1 MSYDMEPML
10 DLFVFET
17 EQLLSKLEELTMNAE
32 EATRFDENS
41 IQEIFRAMHTI
52 KGSAAMMMLDQISTV
67 SHVLED
73 LFDLMRNKQVEV
85 ETKVVAD
92 FVFEMIDFV
101 RIALLHIKEDPET
114 QESSLS
120 LKEKIRSYV
129 DQITGK
135 TPEQEETKIPET
147 IASTQYYIPS
157 LNANDSTF
165 SYRIKILFSEDAS
178 MENIRGYTL
187 MNAVKAFA
195 IRIESKPDNL
205 LEDDACI
212 DEIRKNGFWLFLE
225 SNEEKS
231 LIIDYLTGYPYV
243 GSFEVWEAAEFPQTV
258 NAEAPKI
265 KAKEKTIDFDL
276 VQKPLDP
283 DLVTRNDESEPT
295 DSSEAAES
303 SESVTK
309 EEVKEKKKAN
319 TPATT
324 ERSSSD
330 KMISVSVDKLDILM
344 DLVGELV
351 VSESMVSRNDAF
363 TSLQNDQLEKAI
375 RQHRKIINDVQDVAM
390 SIRMVPLSAVF
401 QKMKRL
407 VRDVSSKLDKEVNL
421 VLIGENTEVDKNII
435 ESISDPL
442 MHLIRNSLDHG
453 IEDVDTRRKV
463 GKATTGTIVLE
474 AKNAG
479 GDVLI
484 QVKDDGKG
492 LDVNAIYKKALEK
505 GMLSSED
512 PRPSDQELYSYI
524 FKAGFSTKEAVSE
537 YSGRGVGM
545 DVAIRNIEKVGGSI
559 SVRSATGVGSTFTIK
574 IPLTLSIIDGM
585 RIRVAER
592 TFILP
597 ITAIQQA
604 FKVAKNQYIKDPTG
618 NEMILYR
625 EKAHHLIRLH
635 ELYEIPGSCE
645 RIQDGIIV
653 MIGNEEKNK
662 AIFADEL
669 LGEQQVVVKPLS
681 KYMKKI
687 RGISGCAILGDGGIS
702 LILDL
707 EELLKIESSIRQ

>member
-1 MSYDMEPML
+1 MSYDMEPMI

-17 EQLLSKLEELTMNAE
+17 EQLLSKLEDLTMNAE
-32 EATRFDENS
+32 EAEGFDDNS

-73 LFDLMRNKQVEV
+73 LFDLMRNNQVEV
-85 ETKVVAD
+85 DTKTVAN
-92 FVFEMIDFV
+92 FVFEMVDFV
-101 RIALLHIKEDPET
+101 RIALLQVKEEPEN
-114 QESSLS
+114 QESSQN
-120 LKEKIRSYV
+120 LKERIRIYV
-129 DQITGK
+129 DKITGK
-135 TPEQEETKIPET
+135 LADEDPSDIPET
-147 IASTQYYIPS
+147 IAAPQYYIPS
-157 LNANDSTF
+157 LSANDSTF

-195 IRIESKPDNL
+195 IRIESKPDRL

-212 DEIRKNGFWLFLE
+212 DEIQKHGFWMYLE

-231 LIIDYLTGYPYV
+231 VIIDYLTGYPYV
-243 GSFEVWEAAEFPQTV
+243 GSFEVWE
-258 NAEAPKI
+258 
-265 KAKEKTIDFDL
+265 
-276 VQKPLDP
+276 
-283 DLVTRNDESEPT
+283 ESEFSKDKNIDLMITLEEDKIAVPME
-295 DSSEAAES
+295 SEIATEGK
-303 SESVTK
+303 SEIK
-309 EEVKEKKKAN
+309 ENKKSLSPQGTEKN
-319 TPATT
+319 I
-324 ERSSSD
+324 SD
-330 KMISVSVDKLDILM
+330 KMISVSVEKLDILM

-351 VSESMVSRNDAF
+351 VSESMVSRNEAF
-363 TSLQNDQLEKAI
+363 NPLQNDLLEKAI

-407 VRDVSSKLDKEVNL
+407 VRDIASKLDKEVNL
-421 VLIGENTEVDKNII
+421 ILIGETTEVDKNII

-453 IEDVDTRRKV
+453 IEDVEQRKKA
-463 GKATTGTIVLE
+463 GKSAMGTIVLE
-474 AKNAG
+474 AKNSG

-484 QVKDDGKG
+484 LVKDDGKG
-492 LDVNAIYKKALEK
+492 LDVDAIYKKALDK
-505 GMLSSED
+505 GLITPED
-512 PRPSDQELYSYI
+512 SKPTDQELYSYI
-524 FKAGFSTKEAVSE
+524 FKAGFSTKEEVSE

-559 SVRSATGVGSTFTIK
+559 SVRSASGIGSTFVIK

-585 RIRVAER
+585 RIRVANR

-604 FKVAKNQYIKDPTG
+604 FKVTKNQYLKDPSG

-625 EKAHHLIRLH
+625 EKAQHLIRLH
-635 ELYEIPGSCE
+635 ELYKIPGALE
-645 RIQDGIIV
+645 RIHEGIII
-653 MIGNEEKNK
+653 MIGNDDKQK
-662 AIFADEL
+662 ALFADEL

-681 KYMKKI
+681 KYMRKI
-687 RGISGCAILGDGGIS
+687 QGISGCAILGDGGIS

-707 EELLKIESSIRQ
+707 EELLKIEAR